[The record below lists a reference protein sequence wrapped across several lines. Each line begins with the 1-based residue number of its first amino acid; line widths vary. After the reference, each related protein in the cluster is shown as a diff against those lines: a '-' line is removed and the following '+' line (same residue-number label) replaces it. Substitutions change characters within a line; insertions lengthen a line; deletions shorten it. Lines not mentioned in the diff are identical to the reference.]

1 MVHFNFSQ
9 LYIKVVFALFNPSS
23 WELRWRKIWLL
34 HNLLVHIFPPKFK
47 LSLAKALG
55 QKFSRGSKIVN
66 VWWQV
71 GQTCSSKIMQLVA
84 QNKKSQSWNESFYNL
99 YESYQQKNFSIK
111 AQTSHMHLLRLLLSH
126 FGFVVFFIFFL
137 SFQYFFWPVVHI
149 LILCWCN
156 SNGAI
161 FCLIFWR
168 FHLLLV

>member
-1 MVHFNFSQ
+1 MMVHFNFSQ

-84 QNKKSQSWNESFYNL
+84 QNKKSQSWKESFYKFV
-99 YESYQQKNFSIK
+99 SV
-111 AQTSHMHLLRLLLSH
+111 LSTKEFFNQSSDIPH
-126 FGFVVFFIFFL
+126 APSAPSSERFWLCSFLFFFIFCPFSTFL
-137 SFQYFFWPVVHI
+137 TRSPHF
-149 LILCWCN
+149 N
-156 SNGAI
+156 SM
-161 FCLIFWR
+161 
-168 FHLLLV
+168 LVQQ